1 MYAAM
6 KMLERKLL
14 YVLIAVPWFF
24 LLHIVLFIKLER
36 IFFEDYSKHF
46 SDRNKKEGGVR
57 VCGIAVL
64 RYFWCGVAVIFI
76 SNYGIAVFRVQA
88 VCGKFKFHVAVV
100 GEKLVASR

>member
-46 SDRNKKEGGVR
+46 SDRNKKRSGFSPLSFQFKVDR
-57 VCGIAVL
+57 LQIILAAKK
-64 RYFWCGVAVIFI
+64 YI
-76 SNYGIAVFRVQA
+76 STCRN
-88 VCGKFKFHVAVV
+88 C
-100 GEKLVASR
+100 S